1 MYFVVGLASIPI
13 KEQLLYGMRMD
24 IVGLFIASIPIKEQ
38 LLCLGEVDYMKFDKS
53 FNSYKGTIVIRWRF
67 LKWIWNSYASI
78 PIKEQLLYM
87 FWFCYISSL

>member
-53 FNSYKGTIVIRWRF
+53 FNSYKGTIVMMLEVMLLVQLKLLQF
-67 LKWIWNSYASI
+67 L
-78 PIKEQLLYM
+78 
-87 FWFCYISSL
+87 